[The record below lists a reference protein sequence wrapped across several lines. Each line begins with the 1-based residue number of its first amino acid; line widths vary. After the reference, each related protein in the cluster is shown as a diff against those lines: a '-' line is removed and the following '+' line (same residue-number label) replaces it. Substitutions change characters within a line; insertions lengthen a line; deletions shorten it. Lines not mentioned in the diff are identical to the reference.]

1 MTIDQTLSMI
11 RPVSAEALAAAQL
24 RQDNLTKPPGSLG
37 VLERIGVQL
46 AGIHGSLP
54 APVPGRAVVGVFAGD
69 HGVCAQ
75 GVSPWPQEVTV
86 QMLGN
91 MAAGGA
97 AVTVLAKA
105 VDCEVV
111 LTDVGVQ
118 ADYPAHPAIRDRR
131 VRRSTGDFTRELAMT
146 REQAEQAVQ
155 IGIDTAFEAVDQGA
169 EILLIGELGIGNTT
183 PASALIGLFTGSS
196 IASVTGHGSGA
207 DDAMVAAKVDAITR
221 AFGLHRPDAADPI
234 GALSAIGGLEHA
246 AMAGFILGAAA
257 RGVPL
262 ILDGVIACSAALVA
276 VAMAPDAKG
285 YLIAGHAGQEPGITA
300 AIAALGLTPLV
311 DLELRLGEGSGAVV
325 ALPIVRAAA
334 RVLSD
339 MATFDEVGIAH

>member
-11 RPVSAEALAAAQL
+11 RPVSPEALAAAQL

-37 VLERIGVQL
+37 VLERVGVQL

-97 AVTVLAKA
+97 AVTVLARA
-105 VDCEVV
+105 VGCEVV

-131 VRRSTGDFTRELAMT
+131 VRRGAGDFTRELAMT
-146 REQAEQAVQ
+146 RSEAEQALQ
-155 IGIDTAFEAVDQGA
+155 IGIDTAFEAVDAGA
-169 EILLIGELGIGNTT
+169 EILLVGELGIGNTT
-183 PASALIGLFTGSS
+183 PASALIALFTGST
-196 IASVTGHGSGA
+196 IAEVTGHGSGA

-221 AFGLHRPDAADPI
+221 GFELHHPDAADPI

-276 VAMAPDAKG
+276 VALAPDVKG
-285 YLIAGHAGQEPGITA
+285 YLISGHAGQEPGITA
-300 AIAALGLTPLV
+300 AVAALGLTPLV

-334 RVLSD
+334 RILSE